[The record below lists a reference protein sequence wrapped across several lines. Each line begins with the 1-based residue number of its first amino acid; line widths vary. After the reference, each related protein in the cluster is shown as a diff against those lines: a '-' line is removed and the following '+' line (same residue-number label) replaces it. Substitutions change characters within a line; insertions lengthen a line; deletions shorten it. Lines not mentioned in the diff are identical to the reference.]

1 MAINFNNVSYSNKLK
16 DINCTFEK
24 NKITFLIGSSGSG
37 KTLMSYLMTG
47 LIIPNYGNITVLDN
61 TIDSSVKDFSNIRR
75 NIGYV
80 FQDPSTSFF
89 TTSVR
94 KEIEFGLR
102 KYEYKLDSIDN
113 RVINS
118 LKIVGLPNDY
128 LDISPFELSSGE
140 KEKLA
145 IAISLSLNPKIL
157 ILDEPTIYLDDKSKN
172 ELVTLLKKLKDSFS
186 NKTGNY
192 ESVYN
197 ELENA
202 DVLLID
208 DIGAENNTMWARDEV
223 LGSLLQSRMD
233 NEKITFFT
241 SNFNLNELENHLSE
255 TSSSSDK
262 IKARR
267 IIERIKQLT
276 KDIELVGENRRN

>member
-1 MAINFNNVSYSNKLK
+1 MAIKFNNVSYSNKLK

-47 LIIPNYGNITVLDN
+47 LILPDYGNITVLDN

-113 RVINS
+113 RVIKS

-172 ELVTLLKKLKDSFS
+172 ELVTLLKKLKDKY
-186 NKTGNY
+186 NKTIIIISNDMKFLNLLADNIIMIKKGKVILNIT
-192 ESVYN
+192 SN
-197 ELENA
+197 EL
-202 DVLLID
+202 L
-208 DIGAENNTMWARDEV
+208 
-223 LGSLLQSRMD
+223 D
-233 NEKITFFT
+233 NMEKIKKNGMESLKILDFI
-241 SNFNLNELENHLSE
+241 NLVEKYKNIKLAKTMNIDKLVSE
-255 TSSSSDK
+255 
-262 IKARR
+262 IKNV
-267 IIERIKQLT
+267 KQ
-276 KDIELVGENRRN
+276 I